1 MLYSRTQGESP
12 VLFITSGFADLL
24 KIGDQRRNS
33 LFSLIPEKRVPLCE
47 EVVEIKERVDRH
59 GVILQKP
66 DLNEIE
72 KKARKV
78 FKAGYRSAAV
88 SFSSLYLNPSRAKNC
103 RFVSMEIGFERVVES
118 ARLSPLI
125 KWLKV

>member
-1 MLYSRTQGESP
+1 M
-12 VLFITSGFADLL
+12 
-24 KIGDQRRNS
+24 
-33 LFSLIPEKRVPLCE
+33 
-47 EVVEIKERVDRH
+47 EIKERVDRH

-88 SFSSLYLNPSRAKNC
+88 SFLHSYLNPTHEQRIADLL
-103 RFVSMEIGFERVVES
+103 REIGFERVVES

-125 KWLKV
+125 KWRSRCESAVVEAYLSSILDKYLNG

>member
-1 MLYSRTQGESP
+1 MRLATTRCTNALLENSGESP

-24 KIGDQRRNS
+24 KIGDQRRNN
-33 LFSLIPEKRVPLCE
+33 LFSLIPDKRVPLCE

-72 KKARKV
+72 KKRGK
-78 FKAGYRSAAV
+78 
-88 SFSSLYLNPSRAKNC
+88 SLKLGTEVQ
-103 RFVSMEIGFERVVES
+103 RFLFFTPI
-118 ARLSPLI
+118 LI
-125 KWLKV
+125 QHMSKELPICYVK